1 MLAMNTSASPQQPVT
16 FEILSWGR
24 DVIRT
29 EAAALS
35 DLAADL
41 GEDFRQVVEAVL
53 TCRGRV
59 LVSGMGKCGYV
70 AQKISA
76 TLASTGTPSHFL
88 HPAEAM
94 HGDLGRI
101 GPDDLVLVLSFSGE
115 TAEIV
120 DILPSLRNLSAGILA
135 FTASRHTTLGKYA
148 TTTVELGLLKEA
160 GHHQL
165 APTSSTTAM
174 LALGDAVALTAS
186 RSRRFEPADFARF
199 HPGGSLGR
207 KLATV
212 EQCMRPIEECRTALE
227 SLSVREVLTSCSRPG
242 RRSGAILVTS
252 EDGSLAGIFT
262 DSDLAKLLERRQ
274 DSLIDGPLT
283 GVMTH
288 GPVSI
293 ATGSLMSQA
302 MMLLTGN
309 KLSELPVVDDQGKP
323 AGLIDI
329 TDVVGLTPP
338 TGADASPGGADTV
351 NFLSVVQADISRNRN

>member
-1 MLAMNTSASPQQPVT
+1 MNTSAAQQQPVR

-35 DLAADL
+35 DLAATL

-53 TCRGRV
+53 NCRGSV
-59 LVSGMGKCGYV
+59 LVTGMGKCGYI

-88 HPAEAM
+88 HPAEAI

-101 GPDDLVLVLSFSGE
+101 GPGDLLLVLSFSGE

-148 TTTVELGLLKEA
+148 DTTIELGALKEA
-160 GHHQL
+160 GEHQL
-165 APTSSTTAM
+165 APSSSTTTM
-174 LALGDAVALTAS
+174 LALGDAVALTVS
-186 RSRRFEPADFARF
+186 RARRFQPTDFVKF

-212 EQCMRPIEECRTALE
+212 EQCMRPLEECRTAE
-227 SLSVREVLTSCSRPG
+227 ETLSVRETLTATCRPG
-242 RRSGAILVTS
+242 RRSGAILVTGS
-252 EDGSLAGIFT
+252 DGRLAGIFT

-274 DSLIDGPLT
+274 DNLIDGPLSA
-283 GVMTH
+283 VMTSQ
-288 GPVSI
+288 PVTI
-293 ATGSLMSQA
+293 ATGSMMSQA
-302 MMLLTGN
+302 MLLLTDG
-309 KLSELPVVDDQGKP
+309 KLSELPVVDEDGKP

-338 TGADASPGGADTV
+338 GDGAPASAGGPDTV
-351 NFLSVVQADISRNRN
+351 NFLSVVQANISHNRK